1 MNAPQACHP
10 ERSEAPGQSEPQIA
24 ATRIVSA
31 VFFRALALGVALLSG
46 TLLSAW
52 GQQTTPQTPPPPA
65 PANIPQSNPVAP
77 TPVTMPPQQTPTL
90 AQQQQQEQQLSI
102 APPTPFDVALPRS
115 HNPLSPYRPSTV
127 PPVNLYNS
135 PRLENLMRDGKLYVS
150 LQDAIALAIENNL
163 DLASF
168 RYNLPTALTDL
179 ARTKAGGVSL
189 GVNTSVTS
197 PLGASGPSTPGG
209 GVVSSGAGAAG
220 QGGLVQSTLG
230 EGTYVNPFDPVFT
243 VKGLVDHT
251 KSQEFNP
258 FLYGVPLLETNTIG
272 YTTQYTE
279 YFPTG
284 TGIQWT
290 LNGQRQ
296 TSNSPLNIVDPA
308 IQLFWQGLITQ
319 PLLAGFGTG
328 TNKRWIR
335 IAKRN
340 LQITN
345 YAFDYQVIT
354 TVTGV
359 EDIYWDLVNAY
370 EDEQIKERSLAFANQ
385 TLGDDQKQLELK
397 AIPALQVMT
406 DQSAVA
412 NAEGNLT
419 ISRANR
425 QAAELNLKNALTRAD
440 NPTIDDM
447 PVIPLDFKG
456 APDPNENRSIDELIA
471 EAEKNRPDVAQDQI
485 GMQIAQENLKAVNN
499 SLLPQLNAYGLFA
512 GTGNGGPLNP
522 YCDQG
527 SSYCSTT
534 LPSGTPGV
542 LKDAFNYS
550 APEYQV
556 GFTLN
561 ITIRNRIQKADQF
574 RAQLAFRQSQI
585 AYEQQK
591 KTIRFD
597 VRNSQFALEQAEGRI
612 EAAQKARDLAQRSFE
627 ITRQEQKLGAK
638 SSVDTLNAESAL
650 AVAESALDA
659 AQTNFEKAKVDIDRA
674 TGTTLDLTHVSIDDA
689 KSGIVTHGP

>member
-1 MNAPQACHP
+1 V
-10 ERSEAPGQSEPQIA
+10 RSLLRSLELP
-24 ATRIVSA
+24 
-31 VFFRALALGVALLSG
+31 ALALCGALLVARG
-46 TLLSAW
+46 YA
-52 GQQTTPQTPPPPA
+52 QQTTPQTTAPPA
-65 PANIPQSNPVAP
+65 PPAQNLPQSNPVAP
-77 TPVTMPPQQTPTL
+77 TPATLPPKQTPTL
-90 AQQQQQEQQLSI
+90 AEQARQQQELSI
-102 APPTPFDVALPRS
+102 AAPTPFRVELPHS
-115 HNPLSPYRPSTV
+115 HNPFSPYRPSTV
-127 PPVNLYNS
+127 APVNLHNS
-135 PRLENLMRDGKLYVS
+135 PRLGNLIRDGKLYVS
-150 LQDAIALAIENNL
+150 LQDAIALAIEDNL

-189 GVNTSVTS
+189 GVNTSVSS
-197 PLGASGPSTPGG
+197 PLGASGAATSGA
-209 GVVSSGAGAAG
+209 VVSSGASAAG

-243 VKGLVDHT
+243 VQGKVDHT
-251 KSQEFNP
+251 KTQEFNP
-258 FLYGVPLLETNTIG
+258 FLYGVPLLENNTIG

-290 LNGQRQ
+290 LNGQRV
-296 TSNSPLNIVDPA
+296 TSNSPLNIVDPE

-340 LQITN
+340 LQITD
-345 YAFDYQVIT
+345 YAFELQVIT

-385 TLGDDQKQLELK
+385 TLSDDQKQLELK
-397 AIPALQVMT
+397 AIPQMQVMT

-412 NAEGNLT
+412 TAEGNLT
-419 ISRANR
+419 ISRANL
-425 QAAELNLKNALTRAD
+425 QASELNLKNALTRAD

-447 PVIPLDFKG
+447 AVIPLDLKG
-456 APDPNENRSIDELIA
+456 APDPNEPKSIDDLIA
-471 EAEKNRPDVAQDQI
+471 EAEKNRPDVADLQI
-485 GMQIAQENLKAVNN
+485 GMQIQQENLKAVNN

-522 YCDQG
+522 ACLPYEGPQ
-527 SSYCSTT
+527 YCSST
-534 LPSGTPGV
+534 LPPDTPGV
-542 LKDAFNYS
+542 LKNAFNYS

-585 AYEQQK
+585 AFEQQK
-591 KTIRFD
+591 KNIRFD
-597 VRNSQFALEQAEGRI
+597 VRNSQFALQQAEGRI
-612 EAAQKARDLAQRSFE
+612 EAAQKARDLAQRTFE
-627 ITRQEQKLGAK
+627 IVKQEQQLGAK

-689 KSGIVTHGP
+689 KSGIVTHAP

>member
-1 MNAPQACHP
+1 MNGSSKKLA
-10 ERSEAPGQSEPQIA
+10 
-24 ATRIVSA
+24 
-31 VFFRALALGVALLSG
+31 ALALSLLFAPVG
-46 TLLSAW
+46 FA
-52 GQQTTPQTPPPPA
+52 QQAAPQTQTPPPQPA
-65 PANIPQSNPVAP
+65 ANVPQSNPVAP
-77 TPVTMPPQQTPTL
+77 SPVTVPPPQTRTL
-90 AQQQQQEQQLSI
+90 AEQAKQQQQLSI
-102 APPTPFDVALPRS
+102 APPQPFRVELPHS

-127 PPVNLYNS
+127 APVNLNNS
-135 PRLENLMRDGKLYVS
+135 PRLENLMRDGKLYLS

-179 ARTKAGGVSL
+179 ARTKAGGFAN

-197 PLGASGPSTPGG
+197 PLGASGAATSGP
-209 GVVSSGAGAAG
+209 VVSSGAAAAG
-220 QGGLVQSTLG
+220 AGGLVQSTLG
-230 EGTYVNPFDPVFT
+230 EGTQVQPFDPVFT
-243 VKGLVDHT
+243 VQGSVDHT
-251 KSQEFNP
+251 KAQEFNP

-296 TSNSPLNIVDPA
+296 TTNSPLSIVDPA
-308 IQLFWQGLITQ
+308 IQLFWKGVITQ

-340 LQITN
+340 LQITD
-345 YAFDYQVIT
+345 YAFQLQVIT

-370 EDEQIKERSLAFANQ
+370 QDEQIKERSLAFANQ
-385 TLGDDQKQLELK
+385 TLSDDQKQLDLK
-397 AIPALQVMT
+397 AIPQMQVMT
-406 DQSAVA
+406 DQAAVA
-412 NAEGNLT
+412 TAEGNLT
-419 ISRANR
+419 ISRATL

-456 APDPNENRSIDELIA
+456 APDPNEPKTIDDLIA

-522 YCDQG
+522 ACLPVEGAQ
-527 SSYCSTT
+527 YCSTT
-534 LPSGTPGV
+534 LPPDTPGV
-542 LKDAFNYS
+542 LKNAFNYS

-591 KTIRFD
+591 KNIRFD
-597 VRNSQFALEQAEGRI
+597 VRNSQFALQQAEGRI
-612 EAAQKARDLAQRSFE
+612 EAAQKARDLAQRTFE
-627 ITRQEQKLGAK
+627 IVKQEQQLGAK
-638 SSVDTLNAESAL
+638 SSVDTLNAE
-650 AVAESALDA
+650 
-659 AQTNFEKAKVDIDRA
+659 
-674 TGTTLDLTHVSIDDA
+674 
-689 KSGIVTHGP
+689 

>member
-1 MNAPQACHP
+1 MNGSSC
-10 ERSEAPGQSEPQIA
+10 
-24 ATRIVSA
+24 
-31 VFFRALALGVALLSG
+31 FR
-46 TLLSAW
+46 LLSALVLCALLVPTGFA
-52 GQQTTPQTPPPPA
+52 GQTAPQNQTVPPPPQ

-77 TPVTMPPQQTPTL
+77 APVTMPPQQTPTL
-90 AQQQQQEQQLSI
+90 AEQAHQQQELSI
-102 APPTPFDVALPRS
+102 APPSRFRVEMPHS
-115 HNPLSPYRPSTV
+115 HSPLSPYRPSTV
-127 PPVNLYNS
+127 APVNLHNS
-135 PRLENLMRDGKLYVS
+135 PRFENLMRDGKLYIS

-179 ARTKAGGVSL
+179 ARTKAGGQAL
-189 GVNTSVTS
+189 GVNTSVVS
-197 PLGASGPSTPGG
+197 PLGASGPATSGG
-209 GVVSSGAGAAG
+209 AVVAGGAAAAGA
-220 QGGLVQSTLG
+220 GGLVQSTLG
-230 EGTYVNPFDPVFT
+230 EGTQVQPFDPVFT

-251 KSQEFNP
+251 KAQEFNP
-258 FLYGVPLLETNTIG
+258 FLVGVPLLETNTIG

-279 YFPTG
+279 YFSTG

-296 TSNSPLNIVDPA
+296 TTNSPLSVVDPQ
-308 IQLFWQGLITQ
+308 IQLFWEGLITQ

-340 LQITN
+340 LQITD
-345 YAFDYQVIT
+345 YAFNLQVIT

-370 EDEQIKERSLAFANQ
+370 QDEQIKERSLAFANQ

-397 AIPALQVMT
+397 AIPQLQVMT
-406 DQSAVA
+406 DQAAVA

-419 ISRANR
+419 ISRANL

-440 NPTIDDM
+440 SPTIDDM

-456 APDPNENRSIDELIA
+456 APDPNETKSIDDLIA
-471 EAEKNRPDVAQDQI
+471 EAEKNRPDVAEDQI
-485 GMQIAQENLKAVNN
+485 GMQIQQENLKAVNN
-499 SLLPQLNAYGLFA
+499 LLLPQLNAYGLFA

-527 SSYCSTT
+527 PSYCSTT
-534 LPSGTPGV
+534 LPPDTPGV

-597 VRNSQFALEQAEGRI
+597 VRNSQFALQQAEGRI
-612 EAAQKARDLAQRSFE
+612 EAAQKARDLAQRTFE
-627 ITRQEQKLGAK
+627 ITKQEQQLGAK

>member
-1 MNAPQACHP
+1 VT
-10 ERSEAPGQSEPQIA
+10 RSSCSRQLS
-24 ATRIVSA
+24 
-31 VFFRALALGVALLSG
+31 ALALSLLLVPIG
-46 TLLSAW
+46 FA
-52 GQQTTPQTPPPPA
+52 QQTAPQNQTTPPPPT

-77 TPVTMPPQQTPTL
+77 TPVTVPPEQTQTL
-90 AQQQQQEQQLSI
+90 AQQAQQQKQLSI
-102 APPTPFDVALPRS
+102 APPTPFSVALPHS

-127 PPVNLYNS
+127 APVNLNNS
-135 PRLENLMRDGKLYVS
+135 PRLQELMRDGKLYIS

-179 ARTKAGGVSL
+179 ARTKAGGYSL
-189 GVNTSVTS
+189 GVNTNVVS
-197 PLGASGPSTPGG
+197 PLGASGAATSGP
-209 GVVSSGAGAAG
+209 VVSSGAAAG

-243 VKGLVDHT
+243 VQGKVDHT
-251 KSQEFNP
+251 KTQEFNP
-258 FLYGVPLLETNTIG
+258 FLYGVPLLENNTIG

-290 LNGQRQ
+290 LNGQRV
-296 TSNSPLNIVDPA
+296 TSNSPLNIVDPE
-308 IQLFWQGLITQ
+308 IQLFWEGEITQ

-345 YAFDYQVIT
+345 YAFELQVIT

-385 TLGDDQKQLELK
+385 TLSDDQKQLELK
-397 AIPALQVMT
+397 AIPQLQVMT

-412 NAEGNLT
+412 AAEGNLT
-419 ISRANR
+419 ISRATL

-456 APDPNENRSIDELIA
+456 APDPNEPRTIDDLIA

-485 GMQIAQENLKAVNN
+485 EMQVQQENLKAVNN
-499 SLLPQLNAYGLFA
+499 LLLPQLNAYGLFA
-512 GTGNGGPLNP
+512 GTGNGGPLNAACLP
-522 YCDQG
+522 FEGPQ
-527 SSYCSTT
+527 YCSST
-534 LPSGTPGV
+534 LPPDTPGV

-591 KTIRFD
+591 KNIRFD
-597 VRNSQFALEQAEGRI
+597 VRNSQFALQQAEGRI
-612 EAAQKARDLAQRSFE
+612 EAAQKARDLAQRTFE
-627 ITRQEQKLGAK
+627 IVKQEQQLGAK

-689 KSGIVTHGP
+689 KSGVVTHGP